1 MTTDTDG
8 NSDELA
14 PAELE
19 RGELLVTMKRY
30 ALEGYL
36 RLGAGDAEHFEKM
49 WREAF
54 FADEPVKPITPDP
67 GRM

>member
-1 MTTDTDG
+1 MTTNTDG

-14 PAELE
+14 PSELE
-19 RGELLVTMKRY
+19 RGELLAAMKRY

-54 FADEPVKPITPDP
+54 FADEPVKPISPDLS
-67 GRM
+67 RL